1 VQVNRILMVNPQN
14 YYWKQG
20 TTLTDLQLAEVAHN
34 PGIYRRQIFSS
45 AAWKRLFAGRVN
57 LWRILKI
64 YFHRPF
70 MAIESTLR
78 DLARYVHVRLP
89 HDLGWELEEIAA
101 RGVRIVFVF
110 ARGDAGLDLLKI
122 EAGSV
127 VRRMGERCRVHI
139 IDGGDH
145 IFSHIAPR
153 AAMKQI
159 LGEEL
164 SMRAYR
170 GTGTMR
176 EDLLHPL

>member
-1 VQVNRILMVNPQN
+1 
-14 YYWKQG
+14 
-20 TTLTDLQLAEVAHN
+20 
-34 PGIYRRQIFSS
+34 
-45 AAWKRLFAGRVN
+45 
-57 LWRILKI
+57 
-64 YFHRPF
+64 

-145 IFSHIAPR
+145 IFSHNAPR
-153 AAMKQI
+153 AAMKEI
-159 LGEEL
+159 LSEEL
-164 SMRAYR
+164 SMRAYPS
-170 GTGTMR
+170 TGTMR
-176 EDLLHPL
+176 RIFFTHFEIAAESHATRAEKPLERRHCVCSAAHMVTLRRSMMSQDAVGPEPYGHVARRLDAHRKCCQA